1 MVLHLGCDSCVDVCQ
16 AALPCTGCASTCSM
30 FTTPSGTLS
39 GGSGPS
45 EDGSRCQWLIAP
57 SGGAT
62 QITITFTEFST
73 EQSAGVL
80 QVYQCLS
87 ISNMLCE
94 GATMVRELSGSYSS
108 SQAIAMPTGYALV
121 QFTSGSSTIY
131 SSFAWSW
138 TSNVPWP
145 LSKVSVYAYACA
157 IHETSGYCAQP
168 G

>member
-1 MVLHLGCDSCVDVCQ
+1 MLDFCQ
-16 AALPCTGCASTCSM
+16 AALPCTGCASTCHM

-45 EDGSRCQWLIAP
+45 EDGSMCQWLIAP

-73 EQSAGVL
+73 EQSASVL

-94 GATMVRELSGSYSS
+94 GAAMVRELPGPHPLNQTISLS
-108 SQAIAMPTGYALV
+108 TGYALV
-121 QFTSGSSTIY
+121 QFTMNFTSGSSTIY

-145 LSKVSVYAYACA
+145 LSRVKLCSL
-157 IHETSGYCAQP
+157 HMHL
-168 G
+168 

>member
-1 MVLHLGCDSCVDVCQ
+1 M
-16 AALPCTGCASTCSM
+16 GCASTCDM
-30 FTTPSGTLS
+30 LTTPSGTLS
-39 GGSGPS
+39 EGLGRLNH
-45 EDGSRCQWLIAP
+45 GSRCQWLIAP

-62 QITITFTEFST
+62 QITITVKQLST
-73 EQSAGVL
+73 EQSDGVL

-94 GATMVRELSGSYSS
+94 GAEMVRELSGQHPLDQTISLS
-108 SQAIAMPTGYALV
+108 TGYALV

-145 LSKVSVYAYACA
+145 LSMVSCVCILASSKDPY
-157 IHETSGYCAQP
+157 
-168 G
+168 